1 MQISK
6 IITTI
11 VATACVSTAAPNGG
25 GHGDQGQ
32 GHGGD
37 HTNTGN
43 VQCSNGSNYCCQ
55 SQAGLL
61 AIGCVLQNVL
71 GACANQ
77 QVCCSNTGSGTQNC
91 VNQNGLQ
98 VNVVL

>member
-11 VATACVSTAAPNGG
+11 VATACVSTALPNDG
-25 GHGDQGQ
+25 GHGHEG
-32 GHGGD
+32 GHGSD
-37 HTNTGN
+37 RPNNGN
-43 VQCSNGSNYCCQ
+43 VQCVNGSNYCCQ

-77 QVCCSNTGSGTQNC
+77 QVCCTNSGSGTQNC

-98 VNVVL
+98 INVVL

>member
-11 VATACVSTAAPNGG
+11 VATACVSTAAPNNGGHGG
-25 GHGDQGQ
+25 GHGGEQA
-32 GHGGD
+32 
-37 HTNTGN
+37 TGN

-61 AIGCVLQNVL
+61 AVGCVLQNVL

>member
-11 VATACVSTAAPNGG
+11 VATACVSTAAPTDG
-25 GHGDQGQ
+25 

-37 HTNTGN
+37 HSNNGN
-43 VQCSNGSNYCCQ
+43 IQCSNGSNYCCQ